1 MKIKGLIFLFLVSS
15 VSFSYAKVV
24 PNCMISDHAV
34 LQQLSKVNLWG
45 TAKPNTMVRI
55 RLSWQQRDVMTK
67 SDGKGRWMVKVPTGK
82 AGGPYSITFNDGQI
96 TAIKD
101 ILLGETWLCSGQS
114 NMDMPIM
121 GFPNQPVAGSFD
133 VIAEASRY
141 PIRMFTVNRKFSN
154 TEDSCFGT
162 WKVSTPENVARVSAT
177 AYFYALY
184 LQKTLNVPIGI
195 IASSWGGTSVLSW
208 MSKESVATIRKQ
220 VVDDCVKRNSKEQN
234 LPGKLFQSM
243 IYPLRHY
250 TIKGFVW
257 YQGEHNIPEYNDY
270 ADMMSGMVRTWRN
283 IWGDN
288 KLPFYFVQI
297 PGWCYFN
304 RSDGIERGLFVENQK
319 KALTMIPYSD
329 MATTTDI
336 GEEKCIHPSHK
347 REVGQ
352 RLAACALYRAYGIRG
367 LYSDVV
373 HIKSVTYDKNTA
385 KVTFVGG
392 SFGMSAESVEGFE
405 LAGSDKVFYPAK
417 ASIVNGSVL
426 VTSQAVEHPIAVRYA
441 FHNYI
446 KANLRNS
453 LGVPYCSFRTDNW

>member
-1 MKIKGLIFLFLVSS
+1 
-15 VSFSYAKVV
+15 
-24 PNCMISDHAV
+24 
-34 LQQLSKVNLWG
+34 
-45 TAKPNTMVRI
+45 
-55 RLSWQQRDVMTK
+55 
-67 SDGKGRWMVKVPTGK
+67 
-82 AGGPYSITFNDGQI
+82 
-96 TAIKD
+96 
-101 ILLGETWLCSGQS
+101 
-114 NMDMPIM
+114 
-121 GFPNQPVAGSFD
+121 
-133 VIAEASRY
+133 
-141 PIRMFTVNRKFSN
+141 
-154 TEDSCFGT
+154 
-162 WKVSTPENVARVSAT
+162 
-177 AYFYALY
+177 
-184 LQKTLNVPIGI
+184 
-195 IASSWGGTSVLSW
+195 
-208 MSKESVATIRKQ
+208 
-220 VVDDCVKRNSKEQN
+220 
-234 LPGKLFQSM
+234 
-243 IYPLRHY
+243 
-250 TIKGFVW
+250 
-257 YQGEHNIPEYNDY
+257 
-270 ADMMSGMVRTWRN
+270 
-283 IWGDN
+283 
-288 KLPFYFVQI
+288 VQI